1 MVNKEKKKALVLLSG
16 GLDSTLAVK
25 LIVDQGLD
33 AEAVHFSTPFCNCD
47 KCSVEKVGKD
57 NGIKVHHLFQGQ
69 DFLNLLVDPPHGYGS
84 NMNICID
91 CRIDMFKKAKL
102 FAEEIGAEYFV
113 TGEVVGQ
120 RPFSQRKAA
129 MKLIEKEAGL
139 EGKILRPLSAKL
151 LEETDVEKD
160 GIVDREALLG
170 IQGRTRKPQIALAEE
185 LGVYDYPCPSGGCL
199 LTDAQFS
206 KKLRDYLDH
215 EGTPNI
221 PDMFLL
227 RLGRHFRINGV
238 KVVIGRDEKE
248 NRILTG
254 LALRNGWAVLTVL
267 DYMGPTT
274 VFPELS
280 EQVLDQAA
288 AITVRYSDA
297 PKETPVR
304 LCLKH
309 GESKELISKAMLV
322 EEIENYRI

>member
-1 MVNKEKKKALVLLSG
+1 MEKKKALVMLSG

-47 KCSVEKVGKD
+47 KCSVEQVGTD
-57 NGIKVHHLFQGQ
+57 HDVKVHHLFQGQ
-69 DFLNLLVDPPHGYGS
+69 DFLDLLVDPPHGYGS

-91 CRIDMFKKAKL
+91 CRIDMFKKAKI
-102 FAEEIGAEYFV
+102 FADEIGADYFV

-120 RPFSQRKAA
+120 RPFSQRRAA
-129 MKLIEKEAGL
+129 MRLIEKEAGL

-151 LEETDVEKD
+151 LEETDIEKE
-160 GIVDREALLG
+160 GVVDREALLD
-170 IQGRTRKPQIALAEE
+170 IQGRTRKPQMALAEE

-215 EGTPNI
+215 EGTPNV

-227 RLGRHFRINGV
+227 RLGRHFRINGS
-238 KVVIGRDEKE
+238 KVIVGRDEQE
-248 NRILTG
+248 NRVLTG
-254 LALRNGWAVLTVL
+254 LAERNGWAVLTVS
-267 DYMGPTT
+267 DYMGPSTI
-274 VFPELS
+274 FPWGS
-280 EQVLDQAA
+280 DKALDEAA

-297 PKETPVR
+297 PKGTEVKLVLKQEDSTELVSQSMPNEQIET
-304 LCLKH
+304 
-309 GESKELISKAMLV
+309 
-322 EEIENYRI
+322 YRV

>member
-1 MVNKEKKKALVLLSG
+1 MDVLEIPWILLITNGCRFS
-16 GLDSTLAVK
+16 LRRSRVQLNFDYLLPLFSFSNTLYVRPKSAR
-25 LIVDQGLD
+25 
-33 AEAVHFSTPFCNCD
+33 A
-47 KCSVEKVGKD
+47 
-57 NGIKVHHLFQGQ
+57 
-69 DFLNLLVDPPHGYGS
+69 LVDPPHGYGS

-91 CRIDMFKKAKL
+91 CRIDMFKKAKE
-102 FAEEIGAEYFV
+102 FADEIGADYFV

-120 RPFSQRKAA
+120 RPFSQRRAA
-129 MKLIEKEAGL
+129 MKLIEKESGL

-151 LEETDVEKD
+151 LEETDMEKD

-185 LGVYDYPCPSGGCL
+185 LSVYDYPCPSGGCL

-227 RLGRHFRINGV
+227 RLGQHFRIKGI

-254 LALRNGWAVLTVL
+254 LAARNGWAVLTV
-267 DYMGPTT
+267 
-274 VFPELS
+274 
-280 EQVLDQAA
+280 
-288 AITVRYSDA
+288 
-297 PKETPVR
+297 
-304 LCLKH
+304 
-309 GESKELISKAMLV
+309 
-322 EEIENYRI
+322 

>member
-1 MVNKEKKKALVLLSG
+1 MEKKKALVMLSG
-16 GLDSTLAVK
+16 GLDSPLAVK

-47 KCSVEKVGKD
+47 KCSVEKVGVD

-69 DFLNLLVDPPHGYGS
+69 DFLDLLVNPPHGYGS

-91 CRIDMFKKAKL
+91 CRIDMFKKAKI
-102 FAEEIGAEYFV
+102 FADEIGADYFV

-120 RPFSQRKAA
+120 RPFSQRRAA
-129 MKLIEKEAGL
+129 MRLIEKEAGL

-151 LEETDVEKD
+151 LDETDVEKE
-160 GIVDREALLG
+160 GVVDREALLD
-170 IQGRTRKPQIALAEE
+170 IQGRTRKPQMALAEE

-199 LTDAQFS
+199 LTDTQFS

-215 EGTPNI
+215 EGTPNV

-227 RLGRHFRINGV
+227 RLGRHFRINGS
-238 KVVIGRDEKE
+238 KVIVGRDEQE
-248 NRILTG
+248 NRVLTG
-254 LALRNGWAVLTVL
+254 LAERNRWAVLTVS

-274 VFPELS
+274 IFPGVS
-280 EQVLDQAA
+280 DQALDQAA

-297 PKETPVR
+297 PKDTPVK
-304 LCLKH
+304 LVLKQD
-309 GESKELISKAMLV
+309 EPRELVSQSMPS
-322 EEIENYRI
+322 EQIEAYRV